1 MLQRLRDPRIW
12 LVAAVLV
19 HLAAHAAPAWERVTE
34 SRGGRDYASYHYA
47 VKAAA
52 AGHDPYDTRGLGTLA
67 RAEGTRGA
75 VHPYFYPPPF
85 LAGMAWSAP
94 LSLRD
99 GARAMFV
106 LNEAA
111 LFGSLVL
118 TRRALGA
125 PLGAIALLLA
135 TYTPI
140 ADNLTMGQANLL
152 ALLPALAAL
161 AALARRR
168 EVAAG
173 VGLGVA
179 GMAKMS
185 PALLLAWVALRGR
198 WRAFATAAAAA
209 VALSLAALPWVGAAT
224 QRRFYAEVLPG
235 FARGD
240 YHDLAVPLTLA
251 SNHSLPELWARLL
264 PGPDPRALGPD
275 AGVAARLTALALLA
289 LWGWTTRRAP
299 AAQESPD
306 GPLAETDAL
315 PLGALCGLMVF
326 LPAYT
331 YEHHLVLLIP
341 LVGAGART
349 WRRGWGWRVALA
361 FAYAPLAMPLDAW
374 RWLQH
379 VAPDALVPL
388 ARELKLVGGMGLVA
402 LCLAGMRPDP
412 DTIGSRRGT
421 P

>member
-1 MLQRLRDPRIW
+1 MLRWLRDPRTW
-12 LVAAVLV
+12 LV
-19 HLAAHAAPAWERVTE
+19 LAGLLHVVGHAAPAWERIAA

-52 AGHDPYDTRGLGTLA
+52 AGHDPYDTRGLGALA

-99 GARAMFV
+99 GARAMFA
-106 LNEAA
+106 LNELA
-111 LFGSLVL
+111 LFGGLAL
-118 TRRALGA
+118 TRVALGA

-135 TYTPI
+135 TYTPL
-140 ADNLTMGQANLL
+140 ADNLTMGQANLP
-152 ALLPALAAL
+152 ALLPALAAF

-168 EVAAG
+168 DIAAG
-173 VGLGVA
+173 IGIGVA

-185 PALLLAWVALRGR
+185 PALLLAWAALRGR
-198 WRAFATAAAAA
+198 WRTVGTAAGTA
-209 VALSLAALPWVGAAT
+209 VALSLATLAWIGPAVQL
-224 QRRFYAEVLPG
+224 RFYTEVLPG
-235 FARGD
+235 FARGS
-240 YHDLAVPLTLA
+240 YHDLDVPLTLA

-264 PGPDPRALGPD
+264 PGPDPKGLGPA
-275 AGVAARLTALALLA
+275 AGLAARLTALALLG
-289 LWGWTTRRAP
+289 LWGWPTRRAP
-299 AAQESPD
+299 APEDPPA
-306 GPLAETDAL
+306 GPLADADAL
-315 PLGALCGLMVF
+315 SLGALCGLMVF

-341 LVGAGART
+341 LIGAAART
-349 WRRGWGWRVALA
+349 WRRGWGWRVAFGLA
-361 FAYAPLAMPLDAW
+361 YVPLAMPLDAW

-379 VAPDALVPL
+379 AAPDGLVPL
-388 ARELKLVGGMGLVA
+388 ARESKLVGGMGLVA
-402 LCLAGMRPDP
+402 LCLAGMRTAP
-412 DTIGSRRGT
+412 RCGT